1 MNFFMLPMSTW
12 GPTCEMIFPRVRMST
27 IRARIKSMVSK
38 MDKPTLAVEVG
49 EGTDAGRLR
58 LRPTWDAARPY
69 LRNLQPNIPDS
80 QLEYVLCPCLSSSSS
95 SSL

>member
-1 MNFFMLPMSTW
+1 
-12 GPTCEMIFPRVRMST
+12 
-27 IRARIKSMVSK
+27 
-38 MDKPTLAVEVG
+38 MDKPTLAVEVR

-80 QLEYVLCPCLSSSSS
+80 QLEYVLCPCLSPSSS